1 MPRPPGM
8 RTTNLLERL
17 FGENRR
23 RVKVIPHFF
32 AERAGMKLVYAT
44 MLAASRRWHGVQMS
58 PLINRAIDPLW
69 KEVFGRTKEELW
81 AA

>member
-1 MPRPPGM
+1 M
-8 RTTNLLERL
+8 RTTNLSERL
-17 FGENRR
+17 FGKNRR

-32 AERAGMKLVYAT
+32 AERAGMKLVYVT

-58 PLINRAIDPLW
+58 ALINRAIDPLW
-69 KEVFGRTKEELW
+69 KEAFGRTKEEVW